1 MLELLESGSGA
12 EAEAVELL
20 EEKNAALRYDCVN
33 GLLKLRIDAV
43 MLCAGRVDILRR
55 GRACEACMRHRAQSR
70 VTSRRAIAVA
80 AGERIV
86 VSRCRNSAG

>member
-1 MLELLESGSGA
+1 MLESGSGA
-12 EAEAVELL
+12 EAEAAELR
-20 EEKNAALRYDCVN
+20 EEKNAALRYDGGN
-33 GLLKLRIDAV
+33 ALLKLPMDAV
-43 MLCAGRVDILRR
+43 MLCDGRVDILPR